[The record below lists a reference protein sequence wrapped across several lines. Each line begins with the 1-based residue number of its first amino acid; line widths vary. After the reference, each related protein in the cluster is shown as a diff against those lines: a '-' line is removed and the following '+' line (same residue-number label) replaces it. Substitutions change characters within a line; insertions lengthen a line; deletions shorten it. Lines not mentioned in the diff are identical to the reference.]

1 MSYKFIIAGGDMR
14 FSALAE
20 QLGKKYTVCAAGL
33 GDNIAESENIKVIND
48 PELLDVQGE
57 NLILPMPVS
66 GDGITLNA
74 PFAEKT
80 TELSRLTSAV
90 REGGTV
96 FGGRITDNV
105 RSIFAEKGFRV
116 IDYLEREELAVLN
129 ARATAEGAVALA
141 VSEQPVTIAGEN
153 ILILG
158 MGRISKC
165 LVRILSGY
173 GADMTAAARKFSDLA
188 WAEVYGCKAVNISE
202 LEDSGAL
209 ENADLIFN
217 TVPHVILDRSLLE
230 KCGKNCLII
239 DLASSPGGID
249 LQAAGILGLKA
260 IHALSLP
267 GKTAP
272 LSAGR
277 IIGTAIENIL
287 KQTDG

>member
-96 FGGRITDNV
+96 FGGRITENV

-249 LQAAGILGLKA
+249 LQAAGNLGLKA